1 MFWLGSEYA
10 SVYGFEQQGFIQ
22 ALTDLRLPE
31 VKLSLKLSFETQSF
45 KPNSKKVIKTFQTTW
60 REPYLLF
67 FLTSGVMNGAESPHK
82 KKKET

>member
-31 VKLSLKLSFETQSF
+31 VKTQS
-45 KPNSKKVIKTFQTTW
+45 
-60 REPYLLF
+60 
-67 FLTSGVMNGAESPHK
+67 
-82 KKKET
+82 